1 MSKSIPPKLRTV
13 ITGAGSGLGRAF
25 CLELAPTGARIVVSD
40 INRDGAEE
48 TAELIRQNGGEAL
61 VVEAD
66 VAQWESME
74 ALQAKASEW
83 LGHTDLLINNAGVA
97 VRGDVETTS
106 LEDWDWIMG
115 INVWGVIHGCRAFLP
130 GIKEQGQ
137 GYIINV
143 ASAAG
148 LMSTPRLGAYNLTKA
163 AVVSLSETL
172 YSELA
177 HTDINVSV
185 LCPTFFKTNI
195 IESGRGAHS
204 GKAKKLI
211 TQAMERSKIQAPDVA
226 KFALNKVVNGQLYAL
241 PMQDAT
247 WFWRLKRLSPSFF
260 HGKFAAPK
268 RRA

>member
-1 MSKSIPPKLRTV
+1 MTKSIPPKLRTV
-13 ITGAGSGLGRAF
+13 ITGAGGGLGRAF
-25 CLELAPTGARIVVSD
+25 CLELAPTGAQIVVSD
-40 INRDGAEE
+40 INLEGAQE
-48 TAELIRQNGGEAL
+48 TAELIQQAGGEAIA
-61 VVEAD
+61 VETD
-66 VAQWESME
+66 VANWESME
-74 ALQAKASEW
+74 ALHSKASEW
-83 LGHTDLLINNAGVA
+83 MEETDLLINNAGVA
-97 VRGDVETTS
+97 VRGAIETTS

-130 GIKEQGQ
+130 GIKERGQ

-172 YSELA
+172 YGELA

-195 IESGRGAHS
+195 IESGRGANS
-204 GKAKKLI
+204 EKAKKII
-211 TQAMERSKIQAPDVA
+211 TQAMERSKVQAPDVA
-226 KFALNKVVNGQLYAL
+226 RFALKKVVNGELYAL

-247 WFWRLKRLSPSFF
+247 WFWRLKRFAPSYF